1 MLQSTQL
8 NGENVV
14 VTSLWA
20 QGYRLGGTGV
30 GEY

>member
-1 MLQSTQL
+1 MEQSTQL
-8 NGENVV
+8 NGGNVV

-20 QGYRLGGTGV
+20 QGYRLDGTGV